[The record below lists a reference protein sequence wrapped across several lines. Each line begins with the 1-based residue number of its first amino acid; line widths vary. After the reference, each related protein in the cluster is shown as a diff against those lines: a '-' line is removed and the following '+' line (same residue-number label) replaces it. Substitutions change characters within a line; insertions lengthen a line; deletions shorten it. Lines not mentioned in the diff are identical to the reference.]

1 MRSIISSALIIII
14 LLVSCKNNEESNVP
28 NVIENQQVQ
37 DINVEDISNLKYVDY
52 VLDFKTEE
60 AIKDWQEYYELQ
72 SVINEVIK
80 SDLSFFNDNE
90 ENINILISKLKE
102 NIPAEVKSDGIL
114 ARLLV
119 LETKLLKLQS
129 LSNLSTTTKE
139 ELLTIIKEFFVSF
152 SNVNFQMNKKIE
164 FDNRAIEKP

>member
-28 NVIENQQVQ
+28 NVIENQQVK

-90 ENINILISKLKE
+90 ENIKILISKLKE

>member
-1 MRSIISSALIIII
+1 MRSIISSALIVII
-14 LLVSCKNNEESNVP
+14 LLVSCKNNEENNVP

-37 DINVEDISNLKYVDY
+37 DILVEDISNLKYVDY

-72 SVINEVIK
+72 NVINEVKK

-90 ENINILISKLKE
+90 ENIKILISKLKE
-102 NIPAEVKSDGIL
+102 NIPAEVNSDGIL

>member
-90 ENINILISKLKE
+90 ENIKILISKLKE